1 MDFLRSLDPKARAAL
16 GAVIAVLVVIV
27 ILVVSALTGPKAEDT
42 LDDFLAA
49 FSSGDYETAA
59 AATDGES
66 EIVAAALEAN
76 VEGLD
81 GAELTASVESVV
93 EDGDEAAA
101 SVQMTWSVP
110 DIGDFE
116 YSNDRLRLNLDD
128 GEWRIEWAERVVHPD
143 LEADERLGTVEIP
156 LPRAPILDREG
167 LELVSVQPVVEVGVV
182 PEDLEDPDAAVAEI
196 AELTGADAEAF
207 QASVEASEPGNF
219 VPAIALRQEEFDA
232 IEQELSAIP
241 GTEFGEREVP
251 LAPTRDFARVL
262 LGTVGPATEEQIAES
277 DGAVDI
283 DDQVGQSGLQA
294 AFEEQ
299 LAGTPERSVVIRNAA
314 GEPVETLQALEGE
327 PGEALQT
334 TLDLKVQGAAEKAL
348 NAVGDGSAALVA
360 VEPGTG
366 DVLAVANR
374 PTDEGFNRA
383 LAGQYPPGS
392 TFKVITTTALL
403 GTGLDPDETVDCPE
417 SIDAGGLEF
426 VNFEGSAAGAVPFS
440 TDFAQSCNTAFVSLA
455 DRLEPDSLRDTA
467 ETYLGFGADLGYL
480 PVEAFSGDVPRGR
493 DETEEAAAMIGQARI
508 LASPLAMAGVA
519 GTVQA
524 GAWRQPRLI
533 GDDETV
539 EGEALPVEDVETLRT
554 LMRSVITSGTGTAL
568 ISVLGEPIGKSG
580 TAEYGSGD
588 PPPTHAW
595 FIAARQ
601 GIAVAVIVEDSES
614 GGEVAAPIVA
624 DFLTRLG

>member
-182 PEDLEDPDAAVAEI
+182 PEDLEDPEAAVAEI

-207 QASVEASEPGNF
+207 QASV
-219 VPAIALRQEEFDA
+219 
-232 IEQELSAIP
+232 
-241 GTEFGEREVP
+241 
-251 LAPTRDFARVL
+251 
-262 LGTVGPATEEQIAES
+262 
-277 DGAVDI
+277 
-283 DDQVGQSGLQA
+283 
-294 AFEEQ
+294 
-299 LAGTPERSVVIRNAA
+299 
-314 GEPVETLQALEGE
+314 
-327 PGEALQT
+327 
-334 TLDLKVQGAAEKAL
+334 
-348 NAVGDGSAALVA
+348 
-360 VEPGTG
+360 
-366 DVLAVANR
+366 
-374 PTDEGFNRA
+374 
-383 LAGQYPPGS
+383 
-392 TFKVITTTALL
+392 
-403 GTGLDPDETVDCPE
+403 
-417 SIDAGGLEF
+417 
-426 VNFEGSAAGAVPFS
+426 
-440 TDFAQSCNTAFVSLA
+440 
-455 DRLEPDSLRDTA
+455 
-467 ETYLGFGADLGYL
+467 
-480 PVEAFSGDVPRGR
+480 
-493 DETEEAAAMIGQARI
+493 
-508 LASPLAMAGVA
+508 
-519 GTVQA
+519 
-524 GAWRQPRLI
+524 
-533 GDDETV
+533 
-539 EGEALPVEDVETLRT
+539 
-554 LMRSVITSGTGTAL
+554 
-568 ISVLGEPIGKSG
+568 
-580 TAEYGSGD
+580 
-588 PPPTHAW
+588 
-595 FIAARQ
+595 
-601 GIAVAVIVEDSES
+601 
-614 GGEVAAPIVA
+614 
-624 DFLTRLG
+624 